1 MGRQKED
8 LTNLETCERCQSFLQ
23 DGAEQCSSCGKP
35 TRFMSFKTR
44 AEYEVE
50 QWRRYKSDAVT
61 AQTN

>member
-8 LTNLETCERCQSFLQ
+8 LTNLETCERCQSLLQ

-50 QWRRYKSDAVT
+50 QWRRYKDADATV
-61 AQTN
+61 QVS